1 MTAVNVF
8 FEETKLDAMRQQA
21 QSSGIDVEE
30 LIRRS
35 VDEYLQRRKKVDAA
49 MDYLLH
55 KNAELYR
62 RLA

>member
-8 FEETKLDAMRQQA
+8 FEEMKLDAMRQQA
-21 QSSGIDVEE
+21 ELSGIEIEE

-35 VDEYLQRRKKVDAA
+35 VDEYLQRCKKVDAA
-49 MDYLLH
+49 MDYLLQ